1 MVTHYVV
8 SLRQRTPMYI
18 NINMYHFLVRGMR
31 SQIIVHGVIAALA
44 AGGSRALRRRARAA
58 KLRGVKAPTVDLPLL
73 PWVPLLGQ

>member
-1 MVTHYVV
+1 MLH
-8 SLRQRTPMYI
+8 SGHRQRTPMYI
-18 NINMYHFLVRGMR
+18 NINMSYFLVRGMC
-31 SQIIVHGVIAALA
+31 SIIVHGVIAALA